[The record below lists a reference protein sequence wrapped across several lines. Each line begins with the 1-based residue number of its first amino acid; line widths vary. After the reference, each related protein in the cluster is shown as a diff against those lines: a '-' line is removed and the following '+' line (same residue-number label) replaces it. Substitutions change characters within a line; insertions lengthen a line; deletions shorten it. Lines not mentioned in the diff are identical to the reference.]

1 MSHLPNGNN
10 GYMNGDHGSNHAYQ
24 YDYSHREG
32 GSTGGRRDHRPGG
45 YGGFNNN
52 ISNLSV
58 PPDADQET
66 VAPLDEQSARMHN
79 GYGYPRHR
87 VGDRSYGGGQGAA
100 GTRQGDDQA
109 PATLYGT
116 GPGGRQI
123 EDVLHHIN
131 DKWEIMSND
140 GCVPVHVA
148 LQLMDHSSLGR
159 GNDYQDFQRT
169 SRHLQKALRSIVN
182 GTFHKIQASIQASQT
197 RVRFLRDSVYNA
209 KSSLMEAKPELQVL
223 GASSQREKL
232 QTIPELLDA
241 HIADKSFLA
250 AVDQLQ
256 DALRTIR
263 TSEMENISALSDLR
277 VYFSNQE
284 TSLADIMI
292 EELHD
297 HLYLKAPQSQD
308 RWKAYSSVSQVAG
321 ETAPISLP
329 HTWGRPLY
337 IFLNSLDTS
346 TPLIDNASSN
356 LQNDSF
362 RYIHML
368 LEALDR
374 AGCLEVAVDR
384 IEQRLPVELFTIVDR
399 TNQEV
404 DMRHPA
410 HLRENGRL
418 ENILLAHDFHD
429 AKRRSEILDDLLW
442 TLYSKFEAVAEG
454 HRVVHDVILGIA
466 RRNGSRQSGNLTG
479 SFRELW
485 KLYQSELRSLLHDY
499 IAMDEDSLTKL
510 GRSAPGEVSL
520 LQRNHR
526 DKSKRVFKLA
536 EIDHKTSNFATEQ
549 DDLDKMLQHSVPG
562 LVSRSQ
568 RRSGIQHSNA
578 PVSKG
583 GPATHML
590 LAESSVFNIAL
601 LLPPSLSFL
610 QRLKEIVPSDSGVAI
625 STLTSFL
632 DDFLV
637 NVFLPQLE
645 ETVTKL
651 CVESYMELD
660 AFHEDPHW
668 SQQATRPILKGTSNF
683 FKLVKT
689 FCRLLASLPE
699 DQSFTQPIIAQLVA
713 YFDRCSGWYRS
724 IVQRSSLRVPGE
736 KELKPAAAMAQAGD
750 LRSILDSQW
759 SKPGAATG
767 PEIQEVNRFDQC
779 NTCTGLTGFQEV
791 QYLVSKTKETPLV
804 PTDIVSDR
812 GTVASLCLLY
822 TSVQWLAS
830 GLTQLR
836 HVGPQLQA
844 PKRTSRPQP
853 ARRWTL
859 LDLDKPH
866 NKDEPIYLP
875 MNQES
880 AATFD
885 GVIRSMRS
893 LALDALFTLQV
904 DIRCGIAH
912 MLGQLL
918 DAPYSL
924 PYPTN
929 NPDPSVLSLNSDLL
943 SFDDTLST
951 YLHPKEHRFIT
962 TGLAALVDSLLVTQ
976 ASHIQRM
983 DANGCGRMQL
993 NILVLQQNLKSIEGE
1008 VLLSRSAHYFELFT
1022 EGADAII
1029 ARAKE
1034 SGAKE
1039 LDFNLEELK
1048 ALVELCHSEVL
1059 QSNQREPSIQA
1070 RKKLT
1075 EHICQLEES
1084 SLTGAFHHI
1093 PSMLPTAVDQTVISN
1108 PLHVNGPFFP
1118 DYLQAAYQEH
1128 QHQLLCGNIEGWGP
1142 ISPFRY
1148 DFTPCF
1154 LDVWISS
1161 VAVFGIVLGPAAI
1174 WYLLKRR
1181 QPSPVT
1187 KNWHFYAKLLV
1198 IAALIAAT
1206 IVQAG
1211 LQIKALPGIWFGDF
1225 RFWTSVL
1232 TLFSLAIIG
1241 CIQYLEHWRSRQP
1254 NGVVLFYWLLLLIV
1268 YGVKL
1273 RSLISQKSFE
1283 NRLAYFVTFCVT
1295 FGLAALEFILEY
1307 FVPKKQSAYDALG
1320 DEDECP
1326 IEYADIFSLLT
1337 FGWMT
1342 PMMKFGYK
1350 EFLTQD
1356 DLWNL
1361 RNRDTTKATGGAL
1374 RDAWDIELEKKHPS
1388 LWIALFRGFSGP
1400 YFRATL
1406 IKSVSDALAFAQ
1418 PQLLRLLIIFIDS
1431 YRNGQQ
1437 HQPIIRGAAIAIAMF
1452 VVSASQ
1458 TVCLHQYFQRAFE
1471 TGMRVKSSMIA
1482 LIYSKSMKLSNEG
1495 RAAKSTG
1502 DIVNYMAVDTQRLQD
1517 LTQYGQMLWSAPFQ
1531 IALCMISL
1539 YQLVGLSMLA
1549 GVGAMI
1555 LMIPVNG
1562 LIARVMKQLQKE
1574 QMKNKDARTR
1584 LTTEILNNMKS
1595 IKLYAWSTAFMNK
1608 LNIIRNDQELK
1619 TLRKIGA
1626 SQAVANFTWSTTPFL
1641 VSCSTFAVF
1650 VLTGDKPLTTD
1661 IVFPALTLFNL
1672 LSFPLAILPMVIT
1685 SIIEATV
1692 AVGRLTDYFTAEE
1705 VQPEAV
1711 ITKDPAIYAGD
1722 EAVRVRDATFTWD
1735 KSRHC
1740 LENIN
1745 FSVNKGELSCVVGR
1759 VGSGKSSLLQALL
1772 GDIWKISGEV
1782 VVHGRTAYVAQQAW
1796 VMNATVKENIV
1807 FGHRWDPHFYDRTV
1821 NACALMEDF
1830 KTLPDGDRTEVGE
1843 RGISLSGG
1851 QKARLTLARA
1861 VYARADVYLLDDCL
1875 SAVDQ
1880 HVGRHLIDQVLGPRG
1895 LLASKARILA
1905 TNSIPVLLEAD
1916 FITLLRDG
1924 RIAEKGTYDQL
1935 MAMKGEVSNLIKT
1948 ANNEEEE
1955 TPSPSED
1962 SSKTTSSP
1970 ESEDSTT
1977 VIGTGNGEEDDRDQ
1991 LQEGFGELAPLRANG
2006 GGTER
2011 KLSSGTL
2018 RRASSASP
2026 FKGSQGKLLDEEGAR
2041 TKQSKEVG
2049 EQGKVRWDVYGE
2061 YAKTSNLFA
2070 VAIYMTV
2077 LIAAQTV
2084 SIGGSLW
2091 LKNWSEVNQRYGGNP
2106 EVGKY
2111 IGVYFAFG
2119 VGSAGLVVVQTLILW
2134 IFCSIE
2140 ASRKLHERMAFAIFR
2155 SPMSFF
2161 ETTPTG
2167 RILNRFSS
2175 DIYRVDE
2182 VLART
2187 FNMLFV
2193 NTARAI
2199 YTLVLIA
2206 ASTPAFVALIL
2217 PLGGVYLYIQRYY
2230 LRTSRELK
2238 RLDSISRSPIYAHF
2252 QESLGGMTTIRA
2264 YRQQQ
2269 RFALEN
2275 ERRVDEN
2282 LRAYFP
2288 SISANRW
2295 LAVRLEFIGSFII
2308 LAAAAFAIISV
2319 ATGSGLSAGMVGL
2332 AMSYAL
2338 QITQSLNWIVR
2349 QTVEVETNIVSVERV
2364 LEYARL
2370 PSEAP
2375 ERVSKNKPKIGWP
2388 AHGAVN
2394 IQNYSTRYRPGL
2406 DLVLKN
2412 INLDIKPR
2420 EKIGVVGR
2428 TGAGKSSLTLALF
2441 RIIEPVSGKISI
2453 DDLNTSTI
2461 GLLDVRSRL
2470 AIIPQDAALFEG
2482 TVRDNLDPGHVHDDT
2497 DLWSVLDHARLK
2509 EHVWRMDGR
2518 LDARIHEGGS
2528 NLSSGQRQL
2537 ISLARALLTPT
2548 NILVLDE
2555 ATAAVDVET
2564 DALLQTTL
2572 RSSMFK
2578 DRTVITIAHRINT
2591 ILDSDRIV
2599 VLDRGSVAEF
2609 DTPSALVRRKGLFY
2623 ELVKE
2628 AGLLDSIEM

>member
-1 MSHLPNGNN
+1 MSRLPNGAN
-10 GYMNGDHGSNHAYQ
+10 GYVNGDHNSDHANNYDSSYRDVGSV
-24 YDYSHREG
+24 
-32 GSTGGRRDHRPGG
+32 GGRREYRPGG
-45 YGGFNNN
+45 YGGFSTN

-58 PPDADQET
+58 PSNADQGT
-66 VAPLDEQSARMHN
+66 SAPANERTTGTHN
-79 GYGYPRHR
+79 GFDYERPR
-87 VGDRSYGGGQGAA
+87 VGDSSQEVVQGGR
-100 GTRQGDDQA
+100 GTRERDDQHVA
-109 PATLYGT
+109 VLYGN

-131 DKWEIMSND
+131 DRWGIMSN
-140 GCVPVHVA
+140 GACVPVYVA

-159 GNDYQDFQRT
+159 GSDYQDFQRT

-182 GTFHKIQASIQASQT
+182 GTFHKIQSSIQASQM
-197 RVRFLRDSVYNA
+197 RVRSLRDSVLNA
-209 KSSLMEAKPELQVL
+209 KSSLMEAKPELQGL
-223 GASSQREKL
+223 GASSQRFENMLHVLCQIEKL
-232 QTIPELLDA
+232 QRIPESLDA
-241 HIADKSFLA
+241 QIADKDFLA
-250 AVDQLQ
+250 AVVLLQ

-263 TSEMENISALSDLR
+263 RSEMESITALSDLK

-284 TSLADIMI
+284 TSLTDILV

-297 HLYLKAPQSQD
+297 HLYLKAPECQD
-308 RWKAYSSVSQVAG
+308 RWKSYSSIPQDPG
-321 ETAPISLP
+321 EKTPKSLP
-329 HTWGRPLY
+329 PTRGRPLY
-337 IFLNSLDTS
+337 AFLNSLDVS
-346 TPLIDNASSN
+346 LPMVDDASSN
-356 LQNDSF
+356 LPTDSF
-362 RYIHML
+362 RYIYML

-374 AGCLEVAVDR
+374 VGCLDIAVDR

-404 DMRHPA
+404 DLRHPA
-410 HLRENGRL
+410 QLRDTNDRL
-418 ENILLAHDFHD
+418 ENILMTRNFHD
-429 AKRRSEILDDLLW
+429 AKRRSEVLEDLLG

-454 HRVVHDVILGIA
+454 HRVVHDIVFGIG
-466 RRNGSRQSGNLTG
+466 RRNGYRNLGNLTG
-479 SFRELW
+479 SFKELW

-499 IAMDEDSLTKL
+499 IATDEDTLTKL
-510 GRSAPGEVSL
+510 GRSGPGDTNL
-520 LQRNHR
+520 LQKNRR
-526 DKSKRVFKLA
+526 DKSKA
-536 EIDHKTSNFATEQ
+536 SSWTSIDRASANSGVAGVQARDDFTVEQ
-549 DDLDKMLQHSVPG
+549 EDLDRMLQHSVPG
-562 LVSRSQ
+562 LVSKFQ
-568 RRSGIQHSNA
+568 RRSGTQY
-578 PVSKG
+578 SKG
-583 GPATHML
+583 PVTKSGPATHKL
-590 LAESSVFNIAL
+590 LAESSIFNIAL

-610 QRLKEIVPSDSGVAI
+610 QRLKEIVPPDSDIAM

-645 ETVTKL
+645 ESVTEL
-651 CVESYMELD
+651 CAGSYTNLD
-660 AFHEDPHW
+660 AFGEDTHW
-668 SQQATRPILKGTSNF
+668 RQRSARPILKG
-683 FKLVKT
+683 
-689 FCRLLASLPE
+689 
-699 DQSFTQPIIAQLVA
+699 Q
-713 YFDRCSGWYRS
+713 
-724 IVQRSSLRVPGE
+724 
-736 KELKPAAAMAQAGD
+736 KELKPAAAMAKAGELRDVLD
-750 LRSILDSQW
+750 LHW
-759 SKPGAATG
+759 AASNSDNG
-767 PEIQEVNRFDQC
+767 KEIQKVQQLDPVVLAMELMQLKEV
-779 NTCTGLTGFQEV
+779 E
-791 QYLVSKTKETPLV
+791 YLVSRTKETPLV
-804 PTDIVSDR
+804 PTDIISDR
-812 GTVASLCLLY
+812 STVADLCLLY
-822 TSVQWLAS
+822 TSMEWLAS
-830 GLTQLR
+830 RLTQLR
-836 HVGPQLQA
+836 HVGPQPQSTQRA
-844 PKRTSRPQP
+844 STRPQQI
-853 ARRWTL
+853 RRWTL
-859 LDLDKPH
+859 LDLNKPH
-866 NKDEPIYLP
+866 QTNEPIYLP
-875 MNQES
+875 MNPES
-880 AATFD
+880 AATVD
-885 GVIRSMRS
+885 GILTSMRS
-893 LALDALFTLQV
+893 MALDALFTLHV

-912 MLGQLL
+912 MMGQMLN
-918 DAPYSL
+918 ASYSL
-924 PYPTN
+924 SYPTN
-929 NPDPSVLSLNSDLL
+929 NPDPAVLALNADLL
-943 SFDDTLST
+943 SFDDALSS
-951 YLHPKEHRFIT
+951 YLPSKEHRFVT
-962 TGLAALVDSLLVTQ
+962 AGLSAWIDRLLVTN
-976 ASHIQRM
+976 ASQIKCM
-983 DANGCGRMQL
+983 NANGNGRMQL
-993 NILVLQQNLKSIEGE
+993 NILVLQQNLKAIEGD
-1008 VLLSRSAHYFELFT
+1008 VSLSRSAHFFELFS
-1022 EGADAII
+1022 EGAEAIV
-1029 ARAKE
+1029 AR
-1034 SGAKE
+1034 GAE
-1039 LDFNLEELK
+1039 DPDFSLEERKSL
-1048 ALVELCHSEVL
+1048 LELCYSEALHST
-1059 QSNQREPSIQA
+1059 QRESSVQA
-1070 RKKLT
+1070 RRQLD
-1075 EHICQLEES
+1075 EHLGQLDGFLPGPLRATDS
-1084 SLTGAFHHI
+1084 VVTGGSHDT
-1093 PSMLPTAVDQTVISN
+1093 PSMLPTAVHQTVFSSSGPSN
-1108 PLHVNGPFFP
+1108 NAPLSP
-1118 DYLQAAYQEH
+1118 DYLRVEFRDAHRQT
-1128 QHQLLCGNIEGWGP
+1128 LCGNIEGWGP

-1154 LDVWISS
+1154 LDVWIST

-1174 WYLLKRR
+1174 WYLLNRSA
-1181 QPSPVT
+1181 PSPVT
-1187 KNWHFYAKLLV
+1187 KNWHFYTKLLV
-1198 IAALIAAT
+1198 IAALIVAT
-1206 IVQAG
+1206 ALQAC
-1211 LQIKALPGIWFGDF
+1211 LQVKALPGVWFGDF
-1225 RFWTSVL
+1225 RFWTSIT
-1232 TLFSLAIIG
+1232 TLCSIAIIG
-1241 CIQYLEHWRSRQP
+1241 WVQYLEHWRSRQP

-1273 RSLISQKSFE
+1273 RSLISQKSFQ
-1283 NRLAYFVTFCVT
+1283 NRIPYFVTFCIT
-1295 FGLAALEFILEY
+1295 FALAAIEFVLEY

-1326 IEYADIFSLLT
+1326 IEYADVFSMLT

-1342 PMMKFGYK
+1342 PLMKYGYK
-1350 EFLTQD
+1350 DFLTQD

-1361 RNRDTTKATGGAL
+1361 RNRDSTKATGGAL
-1374 RDAWDIELEKKHPS
+1374 RDAWDLELEKKHPS
-1388 LWIALFRGFSGP
+1388 LWIALFRGFGGP

-1418 PQLLRLLIIFIDS
+1418 PQLLRLLITFIDS
-1431 YRNGQQ
+1431 YRTGQTR
-1437 HQPIIRGAAIAIAMF
+1437 QPVVRGAAIAIAMF
-1452 VVSASQ
+1452 AVSVSQ

-1471 TGMRVKSSMIA
+1471 TGMRVKSSITA
-1482 LIYSKSMKLSNEG
+1482 LIYSKSMKLSNAG
-1495 RAAKSTG
+1495 RAAKTTG
-1502 DIVNYMAVDTQRLQD
+1502 DIVNYMAVDTERLQD

-1531 IALCMISL
+1531 IVLCMISL

-1555 LMIPVNG
+1555 LMIPING
-1562 LIARVMKQLQKE
+1562 LVARLMKQLQKE
-1574 QMKNKDARTR
+1574 QMKNKDSRTR

-1608 LNIIRNDQELK
+1608 LNHIRNDQELK

-1626 SQAVANFTWSTTPFL
+1626 AQAFANFTWSTTPFL

-1650 VLTGDKPLTTD
+1650 VLTGDKPLTTE

-1685 SIIEATV
+1685 SIVEATV

-1705 VQPEAV
+1705 LQPEAV
-1711 ITKDPAIYAGD
+1711 VTKDPAAYAGD
-1722 EAVRVRDATFTWD
+1722 EAVRIRDATFTWD
-1735 KSRHC
+1735 KSRNC
-1740 LENIN
+1740 LEDIN
-1745 FSVNKGELSCVVGR
+1745 FTANKGELSCVVGR
-1759 VGSGKSSLLQALL
+1759 VGSGKSSLLQTLL
-1772 GDIWKISGEV
+1772 GDIWKIHGEV
-1782 VVHGRTAYVAQQAW
+1782 VVRGRTAYVAQLAW
-1796 VMNATVKENIV
+1796 VMNATVRENIV
-1807 FGHRWDPHFYDRTV
+1807 FGHRWDPQFYDRTV
-1821 NACALMEDF
+1821 NACALADDF

-1880 HVGRHLIDQVLGPRG
+1880 HVGRHLIDQVFGPRG
-1895 LLASKARILA
+1895 LLASKTRILA

-1924 RIAEKGTYDQL
+1924 RVFEKGTYDQL
-1935 MAMKGEVSNLIKT
+1935 MAMRGEVSNLIKT
-1948 ANNEEEE
+1948 ANNEADES
-1955 TPSPSED
+1955 PSPSEES
-1962 SSKTTSSP
+1962 SSKTASSP
-1970 ESEDSTT
+1970 ESEASTT
-1977 VIGTGNGEEDDRDQ
+1977 VIGTGNGEEED
-1991 LQEGFGELAPLRANG
+1991 LYEFQEGIGELAPIRASG
-2006 GGTER
+2006 GGTGR
-2011 KLSSGTL
+2011 KTSFNSL
-2018 RRASSASP
+2018 RRASTASFAGP
-2026 FKGSQGKLLDEEGAR
+2026 QGKQPDEEGAK

-2077 LIAAQTV
+2077 LIAAQTGQ
-2084 SIGGSLW
+2084 IGGSLW
-2091 LKNWSEVNQRYGGNP
+2091 LKTWSEVNSRVGGNP

-2119 VGSAGLVVVQTLILW
+2119 VGSAGLVVLQTLILW

-2217 PLGGVYLYIQRYY
+2217 PLGVVYLYIQRYY

-2269 RFALEN
+2269 RFSLEN
-2275 ERRVDEN
+2275 EWRIDEN

-2308 LAAAAFAIISV
+2308 LAAASFAIISV
-2319 ATGSGLSAGMVGL
+2319 ASGSGLSAGMVGL

-2370 PSEAP
+2370 PTEAP
-2375 ERVSKNKPKIGWP
+2375 ERVSKSKPKIGWP
-2388 AHGAVN
+2388 AYGAVG
-2394 IQNYSTRYRPGL
+2394 IRNYSTRYRPGL
-2406 DLVLKN
+2406 DLVLKD
-2412 INLDIKPR
+2412 INLDIKAH

-2428 TGAGKSSLTLALF
+2428 TGAGKSSLTMALF

-2461 GLLDVRSRL
+2461 GLLDLRSRL

-2509 EHVWRMDGR
+2509 GHVWRMDGR

-2555 ATAAVDVET
+2555 ATAAVDIET

-2578 DRTVITIAHRINT
+2578 DRTIITIAHRINT

-2628 AGLLDSIEM
+2628 AGLLDSVPAV